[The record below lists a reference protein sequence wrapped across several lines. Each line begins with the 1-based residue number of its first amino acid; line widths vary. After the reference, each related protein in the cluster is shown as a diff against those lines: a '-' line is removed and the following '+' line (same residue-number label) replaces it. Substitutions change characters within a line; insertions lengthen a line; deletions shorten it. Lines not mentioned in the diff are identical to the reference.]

1 MYLTSC
7 VISISH
13 FKEFSL
19 YYFPTDPPYFLLV
32 VGLFMGISC
41 GSAFNATIRGDVKT
55 WSKDRENIR
64 LTSSTALKLSFLGI
78 SIGIGLFLTSGLAVF
93 GFPDILAA
101 AISLPLT
108 IFTTVFLWIQ
118 LQGVLKELDQGG
130 SKALDLDSW

>member
-32 VGLFMGISC
+32 FGLFMGISC
-41 GSAFNATIRGDVKT
+41 GAAFNATIRNDAKA
-55 WSKDRENIR
+55 WSKDRENVR
-64 LTSSTALKLSFLGI
+64 LVSSGSLKLSFLGI
-78 SIGIGLFLTSGLAVF
+78 AVGIGLFLTSGLAIF

-108 IFTTVFLWIQ
+108 IFTTIFLWIQ
-118 LQGVLKELDQGG
+118 LQGVLKELDRGG